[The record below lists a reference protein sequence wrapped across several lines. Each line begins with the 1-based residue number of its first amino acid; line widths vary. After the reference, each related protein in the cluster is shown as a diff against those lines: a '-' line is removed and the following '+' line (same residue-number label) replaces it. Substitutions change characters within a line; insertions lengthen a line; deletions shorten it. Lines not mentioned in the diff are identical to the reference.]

1 MKSIIEKSLN
11 KSYRYTDYRKH
22 ISSLVKEGK
31 SSGKEQTES
40 LFHYSELNEFR
51 MNRLDKTIQITD
63 ENKNK
68 INLLKRNYIWLV
80 IAEGWCGD
88 VAQILPVIHKM
99 ASISEKI
106 ELKIVFRD
114 ENEALMN
121 LFLTNGT
128 RSIPK
133 LILLDKSTLE
143 VLADFGPRPKSASQ
157 FMIDYKTKN
166 GFIDETAK
174 AALQMW
180 YFRDKGISIQN
191 EILEIIAPLE

>member
-1 MKSIIEKSLN
+1 MKSIIQNSLEN
-11 KSYRYTDYRKH
+11 SYSYTDYRKH
-22 ISSLVKEGK
+22 ISFLLKEGK

-40 LFHYSELNEFR
+40 LFHYSELNEVR
-51 MNRLDKTIQITD
+51 MNRLDKTIQITV

-88 VAQILPVIHKM
+88 VAQILPVFNKM

-106 ELKIVFRD
+106 ELKIVLRD

-121 LFLTNGT
+121 LFLTNRT

-133 LILLDKSTLE
+133 LILLDKSTLD
-143 VLADFGPRPKSASQ
+143 VLADFGPRPKPVSQ

-174 AALQMW
+174 AELQMW

-191 EILEIIAPLE
+191 EILEIISTLE